1 MAAFD
6 LDEGNWVAK
15 PEFSEKLS
23 WRGDPATTFSD
34 WCIVIVAEE
43 PTGLVAVTEA
53 AELEDHTFHVHRAIL
68 SQGPRASGYFHTLL
82 STQMAETTN
91 QQSTIELPL
100 SCAKVFSSMLDFIYG
115 EQLRVTCTGAVP
127 LMELA
132 RRFQL
137 PAMGKDLGARLN
149 GMLKDPKNAPV
160 ILAHAIDLNLDKVLS
175 ATLKVM
181 SQNFSRLSS
190 DPVIERLPI
199 PVLVRLLSD
208 DELGVLSEDDVCQAV
223 EARLKADEAADSA
236 AALWPCVRFA
246 CLSSEKQLAI
256 LSYKSVPRELFFL
269 DALRAAQ
276 MHRGDKPLWLCDEDG
291 ASRLTYKMRGCAW
304 ASPMRFSVSTSANAG
319 PHHGYNAEQ
328 LQVRMPG
335 GGGVPASLLPT
346 SDFTTGISIELTR
359 SGNSRGRWIQ
369 FQFDDPC
376 LIQSVS
382 WRLYIPETV
391 TGTRRVALARAFS
404 YTVLL
409 RNRRSESE
417 RSQRTLAN
425 AKSSCIAHSTRCLP
439 LMCASTQTARRVWAS
454 ARSNS
459 FSAAKAGR

>member
-53 AELEDHTFHVHRAIL
+53 AVLGGHTFHVHRAIL

-115 EQLRVTCTGAVP
+115 EELRASYTDAVP

-132 RRFQL
+132 RRFQV

-149 GMLKDPKNAPV
+149 GMLQDPKNAPV

-181 SQNFSRLSS
+181 AKNYNQLSS
-190 DPVIERLPI
+190 DPIIERLPI
-199 PVLVRLLSD
+199 PVLVKLLSD
-208 DELGVLSEDDVCQAV
+208 DELTVLSEDDVCQAV
-223 EARLKADEAADSA
+223 EARLKADEFAADSA

-246 CLSSEKQLAI
+246 CLSSQKQQAI
-256 LSYKSVPRELFFL
+256 LTHKTLPRELFFM

-276 MHRGDKPLWLCDEDG
+276 MQRGDKPLLCDEDG
-291 ASRLTYKMRGCAW
+291 ASRLTYKMRGYAW
-304 ASPMRFSVSTSANAG
+304 ASPMHFSVCTSAHANAS
-319 PHHGYNAEQ
+319 HGYNTEQ

-335 GGGVPASLLPT
+335 NIGLPASLLPT
-346 SDFTTGISIELTR
+346 STFVSGICIEVSH
-359 SGNSRGRWIQ
+359 SGSSRGRWIR
-369 FQFDDPC
+369 FQFDNIC
-376 LIQSVS
+376 LIGKVS
-382 WRLYIPETV
+382 LAPLFV
-391 TGTRRVALARAFS
+391 T
-404 YTVLL
+404 
-409 RNRRSESE
+409 
-417 RSQRTLAN
+417 
-425 AKSSCIAHSTRCLP
+425 C
-439 LMCASTQTARRVWAS
+439 
-454 ARSNS
+454 
-459 FSAAKAGR
+459 